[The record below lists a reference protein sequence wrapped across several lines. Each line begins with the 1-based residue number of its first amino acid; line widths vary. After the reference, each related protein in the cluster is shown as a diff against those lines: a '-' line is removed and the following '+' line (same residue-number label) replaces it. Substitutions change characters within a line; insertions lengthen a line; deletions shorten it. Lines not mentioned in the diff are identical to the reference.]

1 MENDHV
7 GDVAESK
14 SRGASALSPFHVF
27 RNLNSSERADG
38 VEVRAEHRQVSGAG
52 KAVLLYVK
60 FEAIGEDAFICLDC
74 SKVFVPIAPD
84 SDVSAQDGSSRR
96 RTQCLR
102 RGSQPIRMRAAIG
115 IDERENSTARSC
127 GTHVTG
133 RTGPGQTSWSKR
145 VPGGAQPPPSEPL
158 QSRYRLRCLEQV
170 PVSRSTPCPSR
181 LWRQASR
188 PLS

>member
-27 RNLNSSERADG
+27 SNLNSSERADG

-74 SKVFVPIAPD
+74 SKFLVPIA
-84 SDVSAQDGSSRR
+84 
-96 RTQCLR
+96 LR
-102 RGSQPIRMRAAIG
+102 RGSSLAETKAAVRSQSGCARQSASMNARIPPLEAALPVLRA
-115 IDERENSTARSC
+115 RP
-127 GTHVTG
+127 
-133 RTGPGQTSWSKR
+133 GPGQTSWSKR
-145 VPGGAQPPPSEPL
+145 VPRWRATTPAGATSEPL
-158 QSRYRLRCLEQV
+158 STTMTSNR
-170 PVSRSTPCPSR
+170 SRSRPCPSR
-181 LWRQASR
+181 LRRQASR
-188 PLS
+188 PLG